1 MPAPSSGLLCRANK
15 NYEEADKIFRK
26 YLDGTINPKDISN
39 KEARELAIEIRDYI
53 DEFNRMFTLD
63 EKKKIFGIEGKEIQ
77 MGQRNGGITRL

>member
-1 MPAPSSGLLCRANK
+1 L
-15 NYEEADKIFRK
+15 EEVKQIVLKILNRR
-26 YLDGTINPKDISN
+26 IPPK
-39 KEARELAIEIRDYI
+39 KTTQDYI